1 MFVAGVV
8 GDDAVLARGELVG
21 PPINSDKHGLARKK
35 TIMPRR
41 RNLGVIWRLLRRDC
55 GGNGGAPA
63 RRVDGALL
71 LLESHPIEWRTV
83 PIMKRLSVG
92 FLSGG
97 MGFVDVGDD
106 LPTQSPEII
115 DVLLKGRLWW

>member
-1 MFVAGVV
+1 
-8 GDDAVLARGELVG
+8 
-21 PPINSDKHGLARKK
+21 
-35 TIMPRR
+35 
-41 RNLGVIWRLLRRDC
+41 
-55 GGNGGAPA
+55 
-63 RRVDGALL
+63 
-71 LLESHPIEWRTV
+71 
-83 PIMKRLSVG
+83 MKRLSVG